1 MPSWL
6 VTVLNHRKIHWE
18 LDIFPFCHTLGTVLM
33 HKHPNGTGGLDS
45 GKNSSQQSSKM
56 LMQNLGFGKNGS
68 QQSTKVLMQNLGFGK
83 NGSPQSAKVLMQT
96 SLGKIHKQC

>member
-1 MPSWL
+1 
-6 VTVLNHRKIHWE
+6 
-18 LDIFPFCHTLGTVLM
+18 
-33 HKHPNGTGGLDS
+33 
-45 GKNSSQQSSKM
+45 M

>member
-1 MPSWL
+1 MEQGAW
-6 VTVLNHRKIHWE
+6 I
-18 LDIFPFCHTLGTVLM
+18 LD
-33 HKHPNGTGGLDS
+33 
-45 GKNSSQQSSKM
+45 SSQQSSKM

-83 NGSPQSAKVLMQT
+83 NGSPQSANVLMQT